1 MPRKPLPENASK
13 LWSIGPEALVRR
25 PEHAGAIG
33 RCLGLWTDVEL
44 QMAIVLAVLLKANTE
59 AAIAVY
65 LILRRGSARSDAIMA
80 AAKATLDKR
89 DQELISAVLTV
100 HKSVEAERNSL
111 AHGCWGT
118 CNKIPDSV
126 LWVDVADNAN
136 FVADYFSKEPGKSR
150 TFSGREHADFA
161 KKLFYYYLRWVSNTI
176 LGNVVI
182 SEAFVQIAVVPCV
195 RINHI
200 SYRLF
205 YILLVFAVQ
214 KYALVVDF
222 NLQLIVCI
230 AFSIPF

>member
-25 PEHAGAIG
+25 PEHAAAIG

-80 AAKATLDKR
+80 AAKATLDKK

-118 CNKIPDSV
+118 CNKIPDAV
-126 LWVDVADNAN
+126 LWVDLADNAN
-136 FVADYFSKEPGKSR
+136 FIADYFSKEPGKSR

-161 KKLFYYYLRWVSNTI
+161 KKLFYYTLDDLEDVYKQIYKAEKMIFTLVRYLR
-176 LGNVVI
+176 L
-182 SEAFVQIAVVPCV
+182 SENPPDGRAREDIYDQLCNLAPIRAA
-195 RINHI
+195 
-200 SYRLF
+200 
-205 YILLVFAVQ
+205 LLAMRARAQ
-214 KYALVVDF
+214 R
-222 NLQLIVCI
+222 N
-230 AFSIPF
+230 IP